1 MRAELQD
8 PSSPTWAAQ
17 REDLRLLHTKAPGQ
31 PAVAPTIVG
40 TSSALKGLV
49 EVAERV
55 ARRNAKV
62 LITGESGVGKD
73 VIARFIHARSPRAD
87 QRFVALNCAAFSETL
102 LESELFGHVK
112 GSFTGAYRDKI
123 GKLQQAHRGTIF
135 LDEIAEMSVRMQ
147 ALLLRFL
154 ENGEIQ
160 PVGSDAPPIRSDVR
174 VLSATNRDLTE
185 MVAKGEFR
193 EDLLYRIKVAHIQ
206 VPPLRDRKDDIRALV
221 EHTLAR
227 CDDRVAI
234 AEEALVLLESY
245 RWPGNVRELQNV
257 IEQMA
262 SMTAG
267 DEIGIEDLPPSIAAP
282 QGSHAYPRRERRRRV
297 SDEIYEAL
305 VSGGKRFWEDVHT
318 MFTNRDLTRADVRQI
333 VRRGLAMTGG
343 NYRGVLQLFGMEPQ
357 DYKKLM
363 NFLAAHDCVVD
374 YREFREV
381 KHDTGVRAADAPR
394 ATDPSA

>member
-17 REDLRLLHTKAPGQ
+17 REDIRLLHTKTGQ
-31 PAVAPTIVG
+31 PVVAPTIVG
-40 TSSALKGLV
+40 KSDALKGLV

-55 ARRNAKV
+55 AKRNAKV

-206 VPPLRDRKDDIRALV
+206 VPPLRERKDDIRALI

-234 AEEALVLLESY
+234 AEEALVLLERY

-282 QGSHAYPRRERRRRV
+282 QGSHAYPRKERRRRV
-297 SDEIYEAL
+297 SDEVYDSLI
-305 VSGGKRFWEDVHT
+305 SGGKRFWEDVHT
-318 MFTNRDLTRADVRQI
+318 MFTNRDLTRADLRQI
-333 VRRGLAMTGG
+333 IRRGLAMTGG
-343 NYRGVLQLFGMEPQ
+343 NYRGVLQLFGMESQ

-363 NFLAAHDCVVD
+363 NFLAAHECVVD

-394 ATDPSA
+394 AADPSA

>member
-17 REDLRLLHTKAPGQ
+17 REDIRLLHTKTGQ
-31 PAVAPTIVG
+31 PVVAPTIVG
-40 TSSALKGLV
+40 KSDALKGLV

-55 ARRNAKV
+55 AKRNAKV

-206 VPPLRDRKDDIRALV
+206 VPPLRERKDDIRALI

-234 AEEALVLLESY
+234 AEEALVLLERY

-282 QGSHAYPRRERRRRV
+282 QGSHAYPRKERRRRV
-297 SDEIYEAL
+297 SDEVYDSLI
-305 VSGGKRFWEDVHT
+305 SGGKRFWEDVHT
-318 MFTNRDLTRADVRQI
+318 MFTNRDLTRADLRQI
-333 VRRGLAMTGG
+333 IRRGLAMTGG
-343 NYRGVLQLFGMEPQ
+343 NYRGVLQLFGMESQ

-363 NFLAAHDCVVD
+363 NFLAAHECVVD

-381 KHDTGVRAADAPR
+381 KHDTGVRAADPPR
-394 ATDPSA
+394 VTDPSA